1 MNWIGRFLVKI
12 LAGITEE
19 FVTKAQIL
27 KNQLLHQEVRQEEN
41 LQELKKKLKMRPLRK
56 SKTV

>member
-19 FVTKAQIL
+19 SATKAQIR

-41 LQELKKKLKMRPLRK
+41 LQELKKKLKMRHLRK
-56 SKTV
+56 SKTL